1 MMTVSGN
8 ADAQLTVGNDS
19 LRPISIDEP
28 IDEDSLLAARMAGV
42 EVSLLTCSPHE
53 EVYSLYGHTAL
64 LITDRMARRQWVFN
78 YGVFDYRKPH
88 FVWRF
93 MMGQTDYRLEST
105 PALLAWCDYYRRWGS
120 SVEAQVLDLTPREK
134 LQLQTA
140 LAENLKTPVYRY
152 NFFFDNCST
161 RPRDI
166 IERSLDGTVSYAE
179 RPGYEPTLR
188 QMVHECTGS
197 DHRWA
202 AFGNDLLLGF
212 RADQKTTQR
221 ERQFLPASLS
231 WDFDHAT
238 VVRGSD
244 KRPLVLRRVTL
255 IPQGQQ
261 TVKQGFPLS
270 PLACT
275 LFICLLIAAV
285 TGYELHSKRQ
295 QVWFDGVMMLLTGVA
310 GCLLTLM
317 FFSEHPAT
325 STNLQVLLLNPLAL
339 LFLPQVIRRRKTLW
353 WKLQGVCL
361 LLFLLGAL
369 VQDYAEGLE
378 FVALFLLI
386 RLYLTHYHDQ

>member
-1 MMTVSGN
+1 M
-8 ADAQLTVGNDS
+8 
-19 LRPISIDEP
+19 
-28 IDEDSLLAARMAGV
+28 
-42 EVSLLTCSPHE
+42 
-53 EVYSLYGHTAL
+53 
-64 LITDRMARRQWVFN
+64 
-78 YGVFDYRKPH
+78 
-88 FVWRF
+88 
-93 MMGQTDYRLEST
+93 
-105 PALLAWCDYYRRWGS
+105 
-120 SVEAQVLDLTPREK
+120 LDLTPREK
-134 LQLQTA
+134 LRLQTA

-244 KRPLVLRRVTL
+244 RRPLVLRRVTL